1 MDTFEGTQIAVVRY
15 RMRFERP
22 FRPSEARHLRGFF
35 GRRYTEETLVHHH
48 EADGSL
54 RYAYPRVQFKV
65 LDQAAYLIGLAEGGD
80 LVTGFWTEID
90 QAVIGSEQLQV
101 LELTVSRSTERIGEA
116 DDLIEYCFLTPWL
129 GQPGNHACASHDS
142 MRPDDR
148 THSLDEFWS
157 ATV

>member
-101 LELTVSRSTERIGEA
+101 LESTVSRSTERIGEA

-129 GQPGNHACASHDS
+129 ALNQANHA
-142 MRPDDR
+142 RFTQLTPG
-148 THSLDEFWS
+148 
-157 ATV
+157 